1 VVYFAS
7 NKTKPMSKQ
16 KIVYLDAA
24 TVDDLPVFEKFS
36 KLGDFTTYALTD
48 ANEVVDRAADAQVVI
63 TNKVKLTAKI
73 IDQLPQL
80 ELICVAATGT
90 NNIDKEAAKAR
101 DIPVKNVAGYS
112 TDSVAQLTLTAYFT
126 VAMDLLHLNRE
137 VYNGNYS
144 KAKDFTLWRQPFYE
158 LKDKR
163 FGIIGLGTIGTRVA
177 ELAAAYG
184 AEVVYHSISGR
195 DHDVPYARLD
205 LDELLSSSDV
215 VSIHSALSDKTH
227 HLLQEEELKKMKS
240 AAYLINVARGGIVEE
255 TALAQA
261 IDAETI
267 AGAAVD
273 VFTTEPIPDDHPYL
287 KVKRQERLLLT
298 PHVGWA
304 SVEART
310 RLIESI
316 IDNIR
321 EFYS

>member
-1 VVYFAS
+1 
-7 NKTKPMSKQ
+7 MSDRP
-16 KIVYLDAA
+16 KIVFLDAA
-24 TVDDLPVFEKFS
+24 TVDDLPVFAKFS
-36 KLGDFTTYALTD
+36 EVGDFTAYAHTS
-48 ANEVVDRAADAQVVI
+48 AGEVLDRAADARVVI
-63 TNKVKLTAKI
+63 TNKVKLTAEI
-73 IDQLPQL
+73 IDQLPEL
-80 ELICVAATGT
+80 KLICVAATGT
-90 NNIDKEAAKAR
+90 NNIDQEAAEAR
-101 DIPVKNVAGYS
+101 NIPVKNVAGYS

-144 KAKDFTLWRQPFYE
+144 EAKDFTLWRHPFYE
-158 LKDKR
+158 LKGKR

-177 ELAAAYG
+177 ELATAYG

-195 DHDVPYARLD
+195 DHDVPYSRLD

-227 HLLQEEELKKMKS
+227 HLLREAELQKMKPT
-240 AAYLINVARGGIVEE
+240 AHLLNVARGGIVEE
-255 TALAQA
+255 AALARA
-261 IDAETI
+261 IDAQTI

-273 VFTTEPIPDDHPYL
+273 VFTTEPLPSDHPYL
-287 KVKRQERLLLT
+287 KVERQERLLLT

-310 RLIESI
+310 RLVEAI

-321 EFYS
+321 EFMG